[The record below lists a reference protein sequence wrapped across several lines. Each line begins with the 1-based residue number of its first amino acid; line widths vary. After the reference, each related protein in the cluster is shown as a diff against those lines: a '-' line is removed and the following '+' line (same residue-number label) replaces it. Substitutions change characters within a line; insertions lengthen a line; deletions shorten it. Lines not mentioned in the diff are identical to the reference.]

1 MPLRHLALFR
11 FAETTTDAQIAEL
24 AAGLDTLPGAIPE
37 IAAYQHGRDAGV
49 NETSWD
55 YAVIGE
61 FATPED
67 YLTYRDHPVHQHLI
81 RTLVLPIVSD
91 RAGVQL
97 TTG

>member
-1 MPLRHLALFR
+1 MTVRHMALFR
-11 FAETTTDAQIAEL
+11 FAAGTSVEQIGAL
-24 AAGLDTLPGAIPE
+24 SAGLSELPQVIPE
-37 IAAYQHGRDAGV
+37 IRSYRHGRDVGV
-49 NETSWD
+49 NPTSWD